1 MSRHNQDIAFK
12 CVGHDPD
19 PTTEKE
25 SLERC
30 WNLSY
35 LTVDLEKDRQLFYE
49 LSRSY
54 TVFNKRKRKLLPDTM
69 FRVSQCPQSCRADA
83 LTPTR
88 AFVPLWNDLELERL
102 SPSGGGSTLPRRR
115 PRNLSKP
122 HRFYPSAPIATVH
135 GNNLQGKHF

>member
-69 FRVSQCPQSCRADA
+69 FRVSQVGNLSVCLELDLRVQS
-83 LTPTR
+83 LTP
-88 AFVPLWNDLELERL
+88 
-102 SPSGGGSTLPRRR
+102 STPVLFSVH
-115 PRNLSKP
+115 NLAVRMP
-122 HRFYPSAPIATVH
+122 
-135 GNNLQGKHF
+135 

>member
-49 LSRSY
+49 LLRSY
-54 TVFNKRKRKLLPDTM
+54 TVYNTRKRKLLPDIM
-69 FRVSQCPQSCRADA
+69 FRVSQVGNLSVCLELDLRVQS
-83 LTPTR
+83 LTPSTPVLFR
-88 AFVPLWNDLELERL
+88 TSVSTILPCGCPDTDPCLCSTVERL
-102 SPSGGGSTLPRRR
+102 G
-115 PRNLSKP
+115 
-122 HRFYPSAPIATVH
+122 A
-135 GNNLQGKHF
+135 